1 MGSAGKLIPGKIISY
16 LVLVYYLFYGGGYR
30 EWVLAAVVV
39 VGLNANINVPLS
51 LRGHSKKM
59 EVRTFDPCLQC
70 GFENVCCSM
79 IMVVV
84 VIVVWFWW

>member
-1 MGSAGKLIPGKIISY
+1 MSWFITFFFG
-16 LVLVYYLFYGGGYR
+16 GGGYR

-51 LRGHSKKM
+51 LRGHSKKIKDQ
-59 EVRTFDPCLQC
+59 TFGPCLQC
-70 GFENVCCSM
+70 GFGDVGCSM

-84 VIVVWFWW
+84 L

>member
-1 MGSAGKLIPGKIISY
+1 M
-16 LVLVYYLFYGGGYR
+16 
-30 EWVLAAVVV
+30 

-59 EVRTFDPCLQC
+59 EDQTFGPCLQC
-70 GFENVCCSM
+70 GFGDVGCSM

-84 VIVVWFWW
+84 L

>member
-1 MGSAGKLIPGKIISY
+1 M
-16 LVLVYYLFYGGGYR
+16 
-30 EWVLAAVVV
+30 AAVVV

-59 EVRTFDPCLQC
+59 EVRIFDPCLQC
-70 GFENVCCSM
+70 GFHVGCSM

-84 VIVVWFWW
+84 VIVVWF

>member
-1 MGSAGKLIPGKIISY
+1 M
-16 LVLVYYLFYGGGYR
+16 
-30 EWVLAAVVV
+30 AAVVV

-84 VIVVWFWW
+84 VIVVWF